1 MLLNSDMSATQIRN
15 KMQCNFIIHTN
26 CPNTQCRQKSISLL
40 KILSTYSERVSIS
53 AHTRSVITVTRLD
66 VFLCV
71 FHISAVD
78 TNLHDDDEPAT

>member
-1 MLLNSDMSATQIRN
+1 MLLNSDNAILSFTQTILI
-15 KMQCNFIIHTN
+15 KHSQS
-26 CPNTQCRQKSISLL
+26 RQKSISLL